1 MAAIVTDQFR
11 ILNANNFV
19 DTVEDTTNS
28 YYVFL
33 GLSDPGSAR
42 YGRSANLATWNA
54 TATMPVPED
63 SINDLNHTA
72 DTMVF
77 GRKVTSDNIR
87 RLIKKR
93 QWTKGTRYNMY
104 RHDYSST
111 NKASGSQATR
121 LYDSDYYVINKDY
134 NVYICVDNGASG
146 ISTTGQASQDEPTF
160 TGLEPSRAGESGDGY
175 IWKYLFT
182 VSPSDIVKF
191 DSTDYIAVPNKWT
204 TTDNTQIKAVREN
217 GDSTVNNNQIKK
229 VYIDNQ
235 GNGYADGLTQ
245 EVNIIGDGSG
255 ARVVLDVINNKIT
268 KATVSSGGQGYSY
281 GIVDLGRLNTNV
293 NVGAGGTFAKLIPMI
308 PPSRGHGFDVYK
320 ELGCDKV
327 LIYARFD
334 DSTKDFP
341 MDAKFAQIGI
351 VKNPT
356 SIGSTAVFTQGQF
369 SSLGAIKFVD
379 TYSGTSPTVGE
390 VVQQTLPSGE
400 SARGI
405 VASWD
410 KDTKVLKYYQDRS
423 LYYNQSTND
432 QTDHAGISTQGKY
445 NAFNNDTTGG
455 ATPANCETSGG
466 FSAAIQTGFSGIT
479 TNPTGNKLISLGMD
493 FTSGLANSEINKGS
507 GEIIYLDNR
516 SLISINERQ
525 KEDVKIILEF

>member
-19 DTVEDTTNS
+19 ETVEDTANS

-33 GLSDPGSAR
+33 GLSDPGAGT
-42 YGRSANLATWNA
+42 YGRSADLATWNA
-54 TATMPVPED
+54 SATMPVPED
-63 SINDLNHTA
+63 SFNILNHTG
-72 DTMVF
+72 DTMIF

-93 QWTKGTRYNMY
+93 TWAKGTRYNMY

-121 LYDSDYYVINKDY
+121 LYDADYYVINKDY
-134 NVYICVDNGASG
+134 NVYICIDNGASG

-175 IWKYLFT
+175 TWKYLFT

-191 DSTDYIAVPNKWT
+191 DSTDYIAVPNNWT
-204 TTDNTQIKAVREN
+204 TSDSTQIKAVREN
-217 GDSTVNNNQIKK
+217 GDASVNNNQIKK

-235 GNGYADGLTQ
+235 GNGYSDGLTQ
-245 EVNIIGDGSG
+245 EVNILGDGSG
-255 ARVVLDVINNKIT
+255 GRVVLDVISSKIT
-268 KATVSSGGQGYSY
+268 NAVVSSGGQGYSY

-293 NVGAGGTFAKLIPMI
+293 NVGAGGTYAKLIPII
-308 PPSRGHGFDVYK
+308 PPGKGHGSDLYK

-356 SIGSTAVFTQGQF
+356 STGSTSVFTQGQF

-379 TYSGTSPTVGE
+379 TTTDIPVVGE
-390 VVQQTLPSGE
+390 KVSQTLPNGE
-400 SARGI
+400 KAHGI

-410 KDTKVLKYYQDRS
+410 KDTKVMKYYQDRS
-423 LYYNQSTND
+423 LYFNQSTDD
-432 QTDHAGISTQGKY
+432 QTDHVGISTQARVQ
-445 NAFNNDTTGG
+445 AFNNDTTGG
-455 ATPANCETSGG
+455 ATPANCETSSG
-466 FSAAIQTGFSGIT
+466 FGAAIQTGFSGIT

-493 FTSGLANSEINKGS
+493 FTSGLASPEINKGS

-516 SLISINERQ
+516 SLISRNERQ